1 MGSVTH
7 VQLKKRKK
15 ISEAQKGRKLTDE
28 HREKLSKATQKRH
41 VPCSDEKNVNYQKFI
56 PIRKKYIV

>member
-28 HREKLSKATQKRH
+28 HREKLSKAAQKDMFH
-41 VPCSDEKNVNYQKFI
+41 VPM
-56 PIRKKYIV
+56 KKT